1 MGLDGEYQPLLPN
14 DNGKQLSHSS
24 PLYTA
29 ELSDLDE
36 DKLDLGKVLAIAR
49 RRLII
54 IAGVAIAVA
63 SGVATKV
70 MKQVPRYEGKFQL
83 LVGSVSG
90 ADKVDELTQALSKNT
105 SMQVESPDYET
116 QIQVLW
122 SPQVMSPIVKKI
134 QKRYPDINYDMLR
147 GQLGISRL
155 AETKIL
161 EVRYQDSDP

>member
-29 ELSDLDE
+29 ELSELDQ
-36 DKLDLGKVLAIAR
+36 DNLDLGKILAIAR
-49 RRLII
+49 RRLIV

-63 SGVATKV
+63 SGVAAKV
-70 MKQVPRYEGKFQL
+70 LKQVPQYEGKFQL

-90 ADKVDELTQALSKNT
+90 EDKVDELTQSLSKSANVR
-105 SMQVESPDYET
+105 VEGPDYET

-134 QKRYPDINYDMLR
+134 QKQYPEIDYDTLR
-147 GQLGISRL
+147 GKVG
-155 AETKIL
+155 
-161 EVRYQDSDP
+161 